1 MTQTTKYD
9 DAINQ
14 LPSSWLDHIFAEP
27 DVGKPPYGCPQI
39 EAIFRHV
46 KKRIESLNGK
56 TETTS
61 YHLGMLK
68 AADMLDVTNQDILLI
83 AGEIGAQ
90 ALRDVRAVLAWKKR
104 QIEKEAIAQHAEKI
118 EKSIERYDKAQKETS
133 DGFET

>member
-1 MTQTTKYD
+1 M
-9 DAINQ
+9 
-14 LPSSWLDHIFAEP
+14 SE
-27 DVGKPPYGCPQI
+27 
-39 EAIFRHV
+39 
-46 KKRIESLNGK
+46 K
-56 TETTS
+56 TITNP

-68 AADMLDVTNQDILLI
+68 AATMLDVTNQDILLI